1 MLFSLAL
8 IPLLFIMGKKKRGTE
23 VCKTSLMIDNEA
35 IARGRGRPVSESRLV
50 ILEALRLKF
59 WNTWGVIP

>member
-1 MLFSLAL
+1 M
-8 IPLLFIMGKKKRGTE
+8 TE